1 MARKRSS
8 HFDSSALSTTF
19 AGLIRDREWEQKF
32 DQHRIFPE
40 WKNLV
45 DEETAA
51 YSRPLKVVKDILWLE
66 VENSAWVQQLQFKK
80 IMLLETLNSY
90 LTVSYFS
97 DIRFTVKQT
106 KKSKAKPAGQQVHF
120 IPPSSEEIEQFK
132 KQLEFIDDEDIKE
145 SMTRLWYL
153 SHACKRS

>member
-1 MARKRSS
+1 MSRKRSS

-90 LTVSYFS
+90 LAISYFS

-106 KKSKAKPAGQQVHF
+106 KKIKAKPAGQQVHF
-120 IPPSSEEIEQFK
+120 VPPSAEEIEQFK